1 MFIKFHF
8 CSLISIVVQL
18 SLQFSSNLLV
28 FLITFHHVVI
38 VFCKVSIMFHLFH
51 QVSLCCHCF
60 CIVLIILHHLH
71 QFSAFCHCFLH
82 CFTVYVHH
90 FLMYCLSLCCDVF
103 VMSFFPY
110 FILTSSVFI
119 SLSWVLISFLSQ
131 ALNLYHVVTVSELV
145 LIEGHHVSHQFSSFC
160 SCFDLALFLITF
172 HHLFH
177 HVFHMLSLFSFAF
190 YNVSSF
196 FSSFS
201 IMCHCICTAFSRLH
215 YFSHPCLWFRHCCVH
230 VCFLFLIIC
239 FISFHLCAI
248 DCILLFFMFHH
259 LSHQFSSVCN
269 CFIIVFI
276 IFIDF
281 SHHLSPFRHCFHVL
295 FIMCHHFYHHV
306 SWFCHCSVQFLSY
319 FIMSLIGFHQFV
331 IVNKCGCFV
340 SCSCF
345 SICCIMVSLFL
356 IQFLYVLIMVRH
368 SSYQCS

>member
-1 MFIKFHF
+1 
-8 CSLISIVVQL
+8 
-18 SLQFSSNLLV
+18 
-28 FLITFHHVVI
+28 
-38 VFCKVSIMFHLFH
+38 
-51 QVSLCCHCF
+51 
-60 CIVLIILHHLH
+60 
-71 QFSAFCHCFLH
+71 
-82 CFTVYVHH
+82 
-90 FLMYCLSLCCDVF
+90 
-103 VMSFFPY
+103 
-110 FILTSSVFI
+110 
-119 SLSWVLISFLSQ
+119 
-131 ALNLYHVVTVSELV
+131 
-145 LIEGHHVSHQFSSFC
+145 
-160 SCFDLALFLITF
+160 
-172 HHLFH
+172 
-177 HVFHMLSLFSFAF
+177 
-190 YNVSSF
+190 
-196 FSSFS
+196 
-201 IMCHCICTAFSRLH
+201 MCHCICTAFSRLH

-239 FISFHLCAI
+239 FISFHHCAI

-340 SCSCF
+340 SSSCF

-368 SSYQCS
+368 SSYQCSSFCHCLFCFGLSLSIVLIEFHSTAIFYIIGHNCNVCVSFSFQCQCSSFCNCFKLVLLIFLFSSSFIIVSMCLFHFSIVFYLFFSFTVVFICCQTWTDKNIPACLSSSSIFWHPVPIWKTPT